1 MRDLGALSGAVVSG
15 RGIELSPP
23 AITFRKVEANVTYV
37 ATVTV
42 RNTTTRGQRVRFGA
56 TGAHF
61 RVEVANDIE
70 LAPGLQV
77 EAEIHFCSPVA
88 GSFDGALRV
97 AAGRQGE
104 VPEELV
110 VPLQALQPRAEMVV
124 AEAFDFGAVV
134 PGASVTR
141 SLPLFNA
148 GDAAGTLKVAPA
160 GAFSAAPSEVHVAAG
175 ASALLKLQC
184 APADVGSASATL
196 PLSVANGVGPPSI
209 DVRASIV
216 RQAIEVLSEN
226 GTARLEAV
234 EFGRVYCGLTRTR
247 RVLLSNAGP
256 TTVNWRVNRLL
267 DGADSGGDDGTPS
280 APPPPPPPPPPAPP
294 APPAAPPPP
303 RSPPRRSLASQARA
317 TSRS

>member
-1 MRDLGALSGAVVSG
+1 M
-15 RGIELSPP
+15 
-23 AITFRKVEANVTYV
+23 
-37 ATVTV
+37 
-42 RNTTTRGQRVRFGA
+42 
-56 TGAHF
+56 
-61 RVEVANDIE
+61 
-70 LAPGLQV
+70 
-77 EAEIHFCSPVA
+77 
-88 GSFDGALRV
+88 
-97 AAGRQGE
+97 
-104 VPEELV
+104 
-110 VPLQALQPRAEMVV
+110 PLQALQPRAEMVV

-280 APPPPPPPPPPAPP
+280 APPPPPPPPPAPP

-303 RSPPRRSLASQARA
+303 RSPPRRPLASQARA

>member
-1 MRDLGALSGAVVSG
+1 M
-15 RGIELSPP
+15 
-23 AITFRKVEANVTYV
+23 
-37 ATVTV
+37 
-42 RNTTTRGQRVRFGA
+42 
-56 TGAHF
+56 
-61 RVEVANDIE
+61 
-70 LAPGLQV
+70 
-77 EAEIHFCSPVA
+77 
-88 GSFDGALRV
+88 
-97 AAGRQGE
+97 
-104 VPEELV
+104 
-110 VPLQALQPRAEMVV
+110 
-124 AEAFDFGAVV
+124 
-134 PGASVTR
+134 
-141 SLPLFNA
+141 
-148 GDAAGTLKVAPA
+148 
-160 GAFSAAPSEVHVAAG
+160 AAG

-247 RVLLSNAGP
+247 RVLLSNAG

-280 APPPPPPPPPPAPP
+280 APPPPPPPPPAPP

-303 RSPPRRSLASQARA
+303 RSPPRRPLASQARA

>member
-267 DGADSGGDDGTPS
+267 DL
-280 APPPPPPPPPPAPP
+280 
-294 APPAAPPPP
+294 
-303 RSPPRRSLASQARA
+303 SLIHI
-317 TSRS
+317 